1 MIRRHSFLI
10 SVCLVSSWFLTLL
23 VYQPGLSGPFLFDD
37 FPNLQKIGAL
47 GPIENWELFRA
58 YLSSGFAGPTGRPI
72 SLASFLL
79 DANDWPADP
88 APFKHTNLLIHLLVG
103 VVLFPTIRK
112 LLTAIG
118 RSPREADWT
127 ALIATTLWLLNPFL
141 VSTTLYVV
149 QRMTQLAALFAVLG
163 IWGYLQGRL
172 WLPRRPYLGYAMLS
186 LSVGLGTALA
196 VFSKE
201 NGALLPLLILTME
214 FALRFHWRNP
224 GPDWRWKAV
233 FLGLPTV
240 VILAYLATYLP
251 NATHPLDTRNFTIA
265 QRLLTEPRILWDYLF
280 HLLIPHIQTRGLY
293 QDGITLS
300 TSFISPWI
308 TLPSILGIMVL
319 IIGGWLTRKISPLL
333 SLAIFFFLGG
343 HLLESTAPPLEL
355 YFEHRNYLP
364 AIFLFLPIAAGI
376 MQLRN
381 HVKPALVAFVALTL
395 SGSYAMATW
404 QAARLWGD
412 ENQLMLVWA
421 ETNPRSPRAQNSAA
435 RAWLH
440 LGQPERAIAHL
451 EQALRDMP
459 DSSLLTS
466 NYLSFKAHVGM
477 LSTEELTQGAERLR
491 RQPFDA
497 QMLMA
502 LKYLVEVLNARGPLP
517 EHTAIMMALLAGIRD
532 DLQGRV
538 PVAHR
543 YTYYLQGL
551 LLSGQG
557 DSAEAYRYL
566 SEALSHYQSVE
577 TGLHIVSMLATHGH
591 FQPALDMLEQSR
603 RVLETQPDSKL
614 GRQRATYE
622 REIARLRTT
631 LQDDIVNKSRQT
643 LDKSDEGVSKWL
655 NNAIDASLGPR

>member
-1 MIRRHSFLI
+1 MISRHSLLI
-10 SVCLVSSWFLTLL
+10 SVYLVSSWFLTLL

-37 FPNLQKIGAL
+37 FPNLEKLGAL
-47 GPIENWELFRA
+47 GPIENWELLQA

-79 DANDWPADP
+79 DAKDWPADP
-88 APFKHTNLLIHLLVG
+88 APFKRTNVLLHLLIG
-103 VVLFPTIRK
+103 AILFPTIRK
-112 LLTAIG
+112 LLSAIG
-118 RSPREADWT
+118 RSPREADWI
-127 ALIATTLWLLNPFL
+127 ALIAVTLWLLNPFL

-149 QRMTQLAALFAVLG
+149 QRMTQLAALFSILG
-163 IWGYLQGRL
+163 VWAYLQGRL
-172 WLPRRPYLGYAMLS
+172 WLPTRPYLGYATLTI
-186 LSVGLGTALA
+186 SVVLATALA

-201 NGALLPLLILTME
+201 NGVLLPLLILTME
-214 FALRFHWRNP
+214 FALRFHWTTP
-224 GPDWRWKAV
+224 GPDWRWKTV
-233 FLGLPTV
+233 FLGLPA
-240 VILAYLATYLP
+240 LAIMIYLAMPLP
-251 NATHPLDTRNFTIA
+251 NLASPIPTRNFSLA
-265 QRLLTEPRILWDYLF
+265 ERLLTEPRLLWDYLF

-293 QDGITLS
+293 QDGIVIS
-300 TSFISPWI
+300 TRFFKPWT
-308 TLPSILGIMVL
+308 TLPALLGLLTLGM
-319 IIGGWLTRKISPLL
+319 GGCLARRRWPLL
-333 SLAIFFFLGG
+333 SLAILFFLAG
-343 HLLESTAPPLEL
+343 HLLESTTIALEL

-364 AIFLFLPIAAGI
+364 AIFLFLPIAAGVV
-376 MQLRN
+376 QLRN
-381 HVKPALVAFVALTL
+381 HVKPALVGFIAFTL

-404 QAARLWGD
+404 QGARLWGD

-435 RAWLH
+435 QTWLR
-440 LGQPERAIAHL
+440 LGLPDRAIAHL
-451 EQALRDMP
+451 EQALRGMP
-459 DSSLLTS
+459 DSALLTS

-477 LSTEELTQGAERLR
+477 LSTDELTQGAERLR

-502 LKYLVEVLNARGPLP
+502 LKYLVEVLNARAPLP

-557 DSAEAYRYL
+557 DGAGAYRYL

-591 FQPALDMLEQSR
+591 FQQALDLLEQSR

-614 GRQRATYE
+614 GRQRRTYE
-622 REIARLRTT
+622 QEIARLRTT
-631 LQDDIVNKSRQT
+631 LNDDIANKSRQT
-643 LDKSDEGVSKWL
+643 SDKPDWGTSKWL
-655 NNAIDASLGPR
+655 NNAIDSSLGPR

>member
-1 MIRRHSFLI
+1 MINRHALFISIGLI
-10 SVCLVSSWFLTLL
+10 SSWFLTLL
-23 VYQPGLSGPFLFDD
+23 IYQPGLSGPFLFDD

-88 APFKHTNLLIHLLVG
+88 APFKHTNLLIHLLIG
-103 VVLFPTIRK
+103 VILFPTFRK
-112 LLTAIG
+112 LLLAIG
-118 RSPREADWT
+118 RTSREADWI
-127 ALIATTLWLLNPFL
+127 ALVAATLWLLNPFL

-172 WLPRRPYLGYAMLS
+172 WLPTRPYLGYAALS
-186 LSVGLGTALA
+186 LSVGLGTVLA

-201 NGALLPLLILTME
+201 NGALLPLLILIIE
-214 FALRFHWRNP
+214 LALRFHWTTP
-224 GPDWRWKAV
+224 GPDWRWKAL

-251 NATHPLDTRNFTIA
+251 NTTHPLDTRNFTIA

-293 QDGITLS
+293 QDGITIS

-308 TLPSILGIMVL
+308 TLPSILGIMAL
-319 IIGGWLTRKISPLL
+319 IIGGWLTRKTWPLL

-364 AIFLFLPIAAGI
+364 AIFLFLPIADGI
-376 MQLRN
+376 TKLSSYS
-381 HVKPALVAFVALTL
+381 KKIPALLISFVLC
-395 SGSYAMATW
+395 GSYAMATW
-404 QAARLWGD
+404 QQARIWGN
-412 ENQLMLVWA
+412 EPQLMLVWA

-435 RAWLH
+435 QTWLR
-440 LGQPERAIAHL
+440 LGQPDRAIAHL
-451 EQALRDMP
+451 ERALKEMP
-459 DSSLLTS
+459 DSALLTS
-466 NYLSFKAHVGM
+466 NYLSFKAQLGA
-477 LSTEELTQGAERLR
+477 LSVDELTEGADRLR

-502 LKYLVEVLNARGPLP
+502 LKYLVESLNARAPLP
-517 EHTAIMMALLAGIRD
+517 EHTAIVIALLAGIRD

-557 DSAEAYRYL
+557 DDEGAYRYL
-566 SEALSHYQSVE
+566 SEALSYYQSVE

-591 FQPALDMLEQSR
+591 FPQALGVLEQSR

-614 GRQRATYE
+614 GRKRSTYE
-622 REIARLRTT
+622 QEIARLRDT
-631 LQDDIVNKSRQT
+631 LQDD
-643 LDKSDEGVSKWL
+643 LDRAHRTPNQSNFSTWKYPSSVLTPFPPS
-655 NNAIDASLGPR
+655 P